1 MEITDAPEHRAIPI
15 ERIEFRAD
23 SDDDNTLHL
32 EGYASTFEPYEMYGG
47 PANYGW
53 IEQLDKRAFDKTLR
67 EKPDLHLLINH
78 AGMPLARTKSGT
90 LQLSTDDHGLKVRAQ
105 LDKRDPEVQA
115 LAVKMERGDMDEM
128 SFAFRVKGQ
137 KWESTPEFEDDPQ
150 ALRTITEVS
159 LHKGD
164 VSVVNWGA
172 NPTTHAEVL
181 SAPDLLRAF
190 VECEDFAEIRSD
202 DELVKRALE
211 KLGTGIAGAA
221 PVINIVTQNDVRQ
234 EEGIAGATGTVI
246 DGVVSETVERNGVDV
261 LFLLEGEDTGHGF
274 FIPEEDRNEAG
285 TYVYTWDLTNLRSSH
300 AILGDALARAEERAK
315 TKISP
320 ELELVLQRDFGISA
334 DDERAPQVLEFLS
347 KLAHLDEKRD
357 EEEVDEAD
365 ESTTDNVREDAEP
378 GMSLELAL
386 ALADD

>member
-1 MEITDAPEHRAIPI
+1 MEITDAPEHRAIPL
-15 ERIEFRAD
+15 ERVQFRAD
-23 SDDDNTLHL
+23 SEDDNTLHL

-128 SFAFRVKGQ
+128 SFAFRVKSQ
-137 KWESTPEFEDDPQ
+137 TWSATDEFPEDQQ
-150 ALRTITEVS
+150 AHRMINEVS

-181 SAPDLLRAF
+181 SAPELLRAF
-190 VECEDFAEIRSD
+190 VECDDLAEIRSD
-202 DELVKRALE
+202 DDLVKRALE
-211 KLGTGIAGAA
+211 KLGA
-221 PVINIVTQNDVRQ
+221 PVVNIQNTVTSPAEARKTEEVDMKTGERQ
-234 EEGIAGATGTVI
+234 
-246 DGVVSETVERNGVDV
+246 ERNGIEV
-261 LFLLEGEDTGHGF
+261 LFLLEGEDTGEGF
-274 FIPEEDRNEAG
+274 FITEESRNEAG
-285 TYVYTWDLTNLRSSH
+285 TYVWTWDLKSLRSTH
-300 AILGDALARAEERAK
+300 AVLTSALARAEERAK
-315 TKISP
+315 TQISP

-334 DDERAPQVLEFLS
+334 DDERAPKVLEFLS
-347 KLAHLDEKRD
+347 QLAHFDEKRD
-357 EEEVDEAD
+357 EEEEVEETD
-365 ESTTDNVREDAEP
+365 ESTAEDVREDVE
-378 GMSLELAL
+378 GEMSLELAL

>member
-1 MEITDAPEHRAIPI
+1 MKTRKRPTELYDSPEHRAIPL

-23 SDDDNTLHL
+23 EDDDNTLHL

-53 IEQLDKRAFDKTLR
+53 IEQLDKKAFDKTLR

-90 LQLSTDDHGLKVRAQ
+90 LQLSTDNHGLKVRAQ

-128 SFAFRVKGQ
+128 SFAFRVKSQ
-137 KWESTPEFEDDPQ
+137 TWSSTDDFPDDPQ
-150 ALRTITEVS
+150 AHRMINEVS

-190 VECEDFAEIRSD
+190 VECEDFAEVRSD
-202 DELVKRALE
+202 DKLVNSVLE
-211 KLGTGIAGAA
+211 KLGAKTPTKDSLSVDDVEKHFADAGQRAGEAMASVAA
-221 PVINIVTQNDVRQ
+221 AEAEVDEKR
-234 EEGIAGATGTVI
+234 EEAPNVEVHVI
-246 DGVVSETVERNGVDV
+246 D
-261 LFLLEGEDTGHGF
+261 
-274 FIPEEDRNEAG
+274 P
-285 TYVYTWDLTNLRSSH
+285 
-300 AILGDALARAEERAK
+300 
-315 TKISP
+315 
-320 ELELVLQRDFGISA
+320 
-334 DDERAPQVLEFLS
+334 LEFLS
-347 KLAHLDEKRD
+347 KLNADQIARVRIMLGIDAPAEPVEESQEEDRTEDIPEGMSLDLALAL
-357 EEEVDEAD
+357 EEVDE
-365 ESTTDNVREDAEP
+365 
-378 GMSLELAL
+378 
-386 ALADD
+386 